1 MTRKEQEDQEQ
12 LEWMRKWKERRKGK
26 RDVRKKSLFYKA
38 LRRLGIIKDYE
49 EDIRIKMEMC
59 ERARKANVCPEDCD
73 ICAWST
79 KGGVDYNGYI
89 TTGRNNRK
97 PSEVSAKN
105 QSWIPCSER
114 FPDGDRYILVS
125 FENSTMPDIARY
137 EENDEGGTFYPG
149 DDEKSYSSY
158 GFFVD
163 AWMPL
168 PEPYR
173 EGE

>member
-105 QSWIPCSER
+105 QRTDKRRSSSQVKHQGR
-114 FPDGDRYILVS
+114 K
-125 FENSTMPDIARY
+125 IAR
-137 EENDEGGTFYPG
+137 
-149 DDEKSYSSY
+149 S
-158 GFFVD
+158 
-163 AWMPL
+163 
-168 PEPYR
+168 
-173 EGE
+173 

>member
-12 LEWMRKWKERRKGK
+12 LEWLRKWEERRKEK
-26 RDVRKKSLFYKA
+26 IDVRKKPLFYKV
-38 LRRLGIIKDYE
+38 LRKLGIIKDYE
-49 EDIRIKMEMC
+49 EDIRTRMEMC

-105 QSWIPCSER
+105 QRTDKKRGSSQVEHQGR
-114 FPDGDRYILVS
+114 K
-125 FENSTMPDIARY
+125 IAR
-137 EENDEGGTFYPG
+137 
-149 DDEKSYSSY
+149 S
-158 GFFVD
+158 
-163 AWMPL
+163 
-168 PEPYR
+168 
-173 EGE
+173 

>member
-1 MTRKEQEDQEQ
+1 MTRQEQEDQEQ

-105 QSWIPCSER
+105 QRTDKRRGSSQVKHQGR
-114 FPDGDRYILVS
+114 K
-125 FENSTMPDIARY
+125 IAR
-137 EENDEGGTFYPG
+137 
-149 DDEKSYSSY
+149 S
-158 GFFVD
+158 
-163 AWMPL
+163 
-168 PEPYR
+168 
-173 EGE
+173 